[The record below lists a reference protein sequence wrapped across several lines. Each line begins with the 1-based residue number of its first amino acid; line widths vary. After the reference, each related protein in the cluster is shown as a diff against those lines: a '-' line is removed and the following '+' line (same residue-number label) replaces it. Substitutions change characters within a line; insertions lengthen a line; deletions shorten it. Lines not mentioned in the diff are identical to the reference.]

1 VENKLADESKEFV
14 MSRKKSRKKRNPP
27 KHRGSVQRQSK
38 KVVSQDESIP
48 GPENLQV
55 ASSDPAHE
63 IFRLISNGKA
73 KAALSKA
80 KSYHKRL
87 GTPESEKV
95 LVNAY
100 IARICE
106 MCANGFIVEAKTLL
120 KLIRERYH
128 CADSDLIEL
137 NGLIS
142 LREGKIDE
150 LVGPLSDPGCLP
162 DQQAAIEKI
171 VKNELVDLDSLA
183 RSKVLPTGHPLKTA
197 ALAAWEA
204 FVKVTSGV
212 VSNEEIA
219 LPGIP
224 RRSPLAPWKILI
236 RALAAFYRHED
247 EICEKHLTAVDPESA
262 PGRLV
267 PLIRQL
273 IAGQS
278 EAGLAKSSALLA
290 EKVTGN
296 NKTTRDALQRLDAV
310 LAANKPRKLFK
321 AVRRAV
327 DVCEQSC
334 PELLD
339 KLKQHVSI
347 RSWMLDVD
355 AEDVNRALGGPSL
368 KNAYFWLLH
377 ARAADLK
384 GNHLWACAMLEEFR
398 KHALYEGWFSEK
410 SIEVSVIYLYMADLL
425 GRLPAEDFEWLQSEF
440 ESEFMG
446 LESYYHNQ
454 PRSILEAARNYT
466 GNQTNAYFLYPEHLY
481 RLAGEIDT
489 SAETYRRWLEWVE
502 NQDSHWKKC
511 DAVALAWHA
520 ALPEDTRPLLYLMKS
535 AEKRNAFKKALCYLE
550 KAERLDG
557 LNPDVKKA
565 RLRLLAATA
574 IRHLK
579 QKKTH
584 LAQKDLTEIEALPQF
599 GEGDRPAFRV
609 ALKSV
614 CAVID
619 GQKSQLNHLNDELI
633 DLLESPVAAKVVMQG
648 LLRAC
653 GFSERKINLPAH
665 TKTPMTSD
673 DLSNALARACQLGD
687 DMGIP
692 MTIPLEYE
700 KKLRNFFATEDS
712 SHDTATIRIIAETAL
727 RNKHFELAY
736 AAAGVGLVK
745 QGAATARFLL
755 LRARSLPI
763 WEIERKDDCL
773 TAVIELARRER
784 DFDLIDEAI
793 ELRRNGNRMPFGFSL
808 FNSMIGEDKPSMDTE
823 ELNEVLEFEKEARE
837 YPSHYMPDDFLGIYD
852 DDDDDDDEEND
863 CRYCNAKNCRD
874 RKAPYRPNDLY
885 AEEYDDDDDIDDFPD
900 FNTLLSDF
908 LPDLPPDL
916 MSLIM
921 KVFAKH
927 GRNGSF
933 PDPDELAR
941 KDPWLAD
948 QLQREMQKA
957 AADGTLPDLD
967 GDWFP
972 GRRSSKTKRKRR

>member
-1 VENKLADESKEFV
+1 

-27 KHRGSVQRQSK
+27 KQRGSVQRQSK
-38 KVVSQDESIP
+38 KVVPQDESIP
-48 GPENLQV
+48 AAGNLQL

-100 IARICE
+100 IARIYE
-106 MCANGFIVEAKTLL
+106 MCTVGFIVEAKTLL
-120 KLIRERYH
+120 KLIRERYR

-137 NGLIS
+137 NGLIF

-162 DQQAAIEKI
+162 DQKTAIEKI
-171 VKNELVDLDSLA
+171 VKNELVDLGSLA
-183 RSKVLPTGHPLKTA
+183 RSKVLPTGHPFKTA

-204 FVKVTSGV
+204 FAKVTSGV
-212 VSNEEIA
+212 VSDEEIA
-219 LPGIP
+219 LPGIS

-247 EICEKHLTAVDPESA
+247 EICEKHLNAVDPESA

-278 EAGLAKSSALLA
+278 KVGLGKNASLLA
-290 EKVTGN
+290 EKVIGT
-296 NKTTRDALQRLDAV
+296 NKTTRNALQKLDAA
-310 LAANKPRKLFK
+310 LAANQPRKLLK
-321 AVRRAV
+321 AVRKTLE
-327 DVCEQSC
+327 VCQQSR
-334 PELLD
+334 PELVD
-339 KLKQHVSI
+339 RLKQHVSI
-347 RSWMLDVD
+347 RSWMLNLD

-384 GNHLWACAMLEEFR
+384 GDHLWACALLEEFR

-425 GRLPAEDFEWLQSEF
+425 DRLPAEDFEWLQSRFKREF
-440 ESEFMG
+440 TGF
-446 LESYYHNQ
+446 ESYYHGQ
-454 PRSILEAARNYT
+454 PASVKEALREDYPGA
-466 GNQTNAYFLYPEHLY
+466 AAMYFLYPERLY
-481 RLAGEIDT
+481 RLASEIDPAADT
-489 SAETYRRWLEWVE
+489 FRRWLEWVE
-502 NQDSHWKKC
+502 NQNSHWKQC
-511 DAVALAWHA
+511 DSVALAWHA

-535 AEKRNAFKKALCYLE
+535 AEKRNALKKALGYLE

-565 RLRLLAATA
+565 RLRLMTATA

-584 LAQKDLTEIEALPQF
+584 LAQKDITEIETLPQF
-599 GEGDRPAFRV
+599 GEGDRPAFLV

-614 CAVID
+614 CAVVD
-619 GQKSQLNHLNDELI
+619 GQKSHLNRLNDELI
-633 DLLESPVAAKVVMQG
+633 SLLESPVAARVVMQG
-648 LLRAC
+648 LLRVC
-653 GFSERKINLPAH
+653 GFSDRQINLPPP
-665 TKTPMTSD
+665 TKVPMTSD
-673 DLSNALARACQLGD
+673 DLSIALARGCQLGD

-692 MTIPLEYE
+692 ITIPMEYE
-700 KKLRNFFATEDS
+700 KKLRDFFATEDS
-712 SHDTATIRIIAETAL
+712 SHDIATIRVIAETAIQ
-727 RNKHFELAY
+727 NKHFELAY

-763 WEIERKDDCL
+763 WEIERRDDCL

-784 DFDLIDEAI
+784 DLDLIDEAI
-793 ELRRNGNRMPFGFSL
+793 ELR
-808 FNSMIGEDKPSMDTE
+808 
-823 ELNEVLEFEKEARE
+823 
-837 YPSHYMPDDFLGIYD
+837 
-852 DDDDDDDEEND
+852 
-863 CRYCNAKNCRD
+863 
-874 RKAPYRPNDLY
+874 
-885 AEEYDDDDDIDDFPD
+885 
-900 FNTLLSDF
+900 
-908 LPDLPPDL
+908 
-916 MSLIM
+916 
-921 KVFAKH
+921 
-927 GRNGSF
+927 
-933 PDPDELAR
+933 
-941 KDPWLAD
+941 
-948 QLQREMQKA
+948 
-957 AADGTLPDLD
+957 
-967 GDWFP
+967 
-972 GRRSSKTKRKRR
+972 